1 MGGSEHRDFPD
12 ALLLL
17 CLLGTDLPFRRFE
30 RASAIAFVSCN
41 NKSCTLPCCL
51 GEVMATGLHHKYPL
65 SRPPS
70 HSLLL
75 FYAYRPVLQTSS
87 AADEA
92 KSQLS
97 KCVELGLSG
106 RLLVADEGLNGTV
119 GGDTLACEAYVQ
131 WMCQVRFQGLFSF
144 AVNHT

>member
-1 MGGSEHRDFPD
+1 MGAASI
-12 ALLLL
+12 A
-17 CLLGTDLPFRRFE
+17 TFRCT
-30 RASAIAFVSCN
+30 ACCAFWGHWPAVPAFGKGIRN
-41 NKSCTLPCCL
+41 IPCFIHQHILHSSSLL

-92 KSQLS
+92 QSQLS

-144 AVNHT
+144 SANHT

>member
-1 MGGSEHRDFPD
+1 VLARRGPAVSAFRKGIRDFPSFMQQQI
-12 ALLLL
+12 LHSSFL
-17 CLLGTDLPFRRFE
+17 
-30 RASAIAFVSCN
+30 
-41 NKSCTLPCCL
+41 L
-51 GEVMATGLHHKYPL
+51 GEVMSTGLHHKYPL

-70 HSLLL
+70 QALLL

-119 GGDTLACEAYVQ
+119 GGDALACEAYVQ
-131 WMCQVRFQGLFSF
+131 WMCQVRFHGLFSF
-144 AVNHT
+144 SVNHT